1 MQFQYGRDDFY
12 KCKKKSISN
21 VILYMYT
28 EKNVD

>member
-21 VILYMYT
+21 VILVHR
-28 EKNVD
+28 KKC